1 MDEWIAAAVASRTG
15 EIIKNGL
22 RVFERGENLLQNGIP
37 FFVI

>member
-1 MDEWIAAAVASRTG
+1 MNVVASRTG

-22 RVFERGENLLQNGIP
+22 RVLERGENLLQNGIP